1 MAKEVKEAVL
11 EEPVDA
17 EGTEE
22 ELSPWYVF
30 CSTGCGFCKKAE
42 PVVEALNNEG
52 YDILTLDVSEPDNA
66 KLRDELFAEY
76 KTQCGTPWFINAD
89 TGKGIC
95 GFREKDVVKKWLE
108 GEDIPAPPR
117 ATGPPPKT
125 PYYGST
131 NKENIAWKKEYTAW
145 QKDNKHMPDDW
156 QKRQKSANV
165 IIDGPRAKSDA
176 PRPPMGAALVQATDE
191 ALDRWGVEVGKWQEE
206 NKHLPNLPSVDV
218 SVNGM
223 KARRNQMQQQGAP
236 GAPKALPANNAQLN
250 TLDAKV
256 QVLEVKLDR
265 IISHFGVK

>member
-1 MAKEVKEAVL
+1 
-11 EEPVDA
+11 
-17 EGTEE
+17 
-22 ELSPWYVF
+22 
-30 CSTGCGFCKKAE
+30 
-42 PVVEALNNEG
+42 
-52 YDILTLDVSEPDNA
+52 
-66 KLRDELFAEY
+66 
-76 KTQCGTPWFINAD
+76 
-89 TGKGIC
+89 
-95 GFREKDVVKKWLE
+95 
-108 GEDIPAPPR
+108 
-117 ATGPPPKT
+117 
-125 PYYGST
+125 
-131 NKENIAWKKEYTAW
+131 
-145 QKDNKHMPDDW
+145 MPEDW